1 MRRAAEERGFT
12 LIELLVAMTMAV
24 IVFGATLTLL
34 DVFQNNNRFDLLR
47 NETQDNARNAIDR
60 VARELRNVAAP
71 KGEVE
76 LPGALE
82 KAEEYAIVFQ
92 TIDTTAA
99 PEGSKN
105 ATNAM
110 RVRYCLN
117 DSTPNNEVLYRQ
129 VKRWTE
135 AKAPA
140 VPAGTTCPDLT
151 ANAYDSSSRVV
162 EHLTNRNGGQTN
174 RPLFVYGPTGW
185 SEIAQ
190 IITVAPSLYL
200 DLNPSSAKPGETQLT
215 STISLR
221 NANRQPTAAF
231 TATEVNGH
239 IVLNASESRD
249 PDGLALSYKWS
260 EGETEEGATVLPST
274 AQQYET
280 PILVSK
286 STHTFWLKVSDPGG
300 LTASTKQKVTLK

>member
-1 MRRAAEERGFT
+1 MTRAAEEHGFT
-12 LIELLVAMTMAV
+12 LVELLVAMVLSV
-24 IVFGATLTLL
+24 IVFGATLTALE
-34 DVFQNNNRFDLLR
+34 VFTSNNRFDLLR

-60 VARELRNVAAP
+60 LARELRNVAAP

-82 KAEEYAIVFQ
+82 KAEEYAMVFQ
-92 TIDTTAA
+92 TIDAEA
-99 PEGSKN
+99 PPKGSLN

-117 DSTPNNEVLYRQ
+117 DSSPTNEVLWRQ
-129 VKRWTE
+129 VRRWTE
-135 AKAPA
+135 AKAPPI
-140 VPAGTTCPDLT
+140 PAGTACPDLT
-151 ANAYDSSSRVV
+151 ASAYDSSSRLV
-162 EHLTNRNGGQTN
+162 EHVTNRNGGQN
-174 RPLFVYGPTGW
+174 RPLFVYGPAGW

-200 DLNPSSAKPGETQLT
+200 DLNPGARPGETQLT

-260 EGETEEGATVLPST
+260 EGETEEGATILPST

-280 PILVSK
+280 LILVSK